1 MPQGNGGV
9 VGPANDP
16 TSSTASGVWGLKEHA
31 EAVGAGEWPGTDNPY
46 QISRSLRFNSA
57 DSAYL
62 SRTFASAGSRT
73 TWTWSAWIKR
83 SGLGTLQYIFSA
95 QGIGTGTSA
104 VVFNTDNTLEF
115 YTFDGAYTARL
126 TTTQVFRDVSAWYHV
141 VAVFDTTSA
150 TATLT
155 GSSTDRMR
163 LYVNGA
169 QVSNF
174 SGTFVP
180 SQNYQGFTNSNLQ
193 HVLNGRYNGSY
204 VDINGNWYLTE
215 INFIDGQ
222 ALTPSS
228 FGETNATTGVWSPI
242 AYAGS
247 YGTNGFYLN
256 FSDNSGVTSTT
267 LGKDQAGSNNWTL

>member
-1 MPQGNGGV
+1 LPLLV
-9 VGPANDP
+9 VGQR
-16 TSSTASGVWGLKEHA
+16 G
-31 EAVGAGEWPGTDNPY
+31 
-46 QISRSLRFNSA
+46 
-57 DSAYL
+57 
-62 SRTFASAGSRT
+62 
-73 TWTWSAWIKR
+73 TWSAWIKR

-174 SGTFVP
+174 SGT
-180 SQNYQGFTNSNLQ
+180 
-193 HVLNGRYNGSY
+193 
-204 VDINGNWYLTE
+204 
-215 INFIDGQ
+215 
-222 ALTPSS
+222 TPICLH
-228 FGETNATTGVWSPI
+228 SPI
-242 AYAGS
+242 WIQ
-247 YGTNGFYLN
+247 GTCHNEP
-256 FSDNSGVTSTT
+256 
-267 LGKDQAGSNNWTL
+267 A